1 MTKAKK
7 VVFDFSAIV
16 DAAIAGAKAQGAFV
30 RTIVEARA
38 EMPNGV
44 VPDVCVLE
52 CMAAIATLAA
62 AEGLTK
68 ESMDVYYS
76 KGKTLLTCDWQLL
89 LDAVGSGYG
98 INGVTSRII
107 AAKKEKA
114 DAPAKGVRGKS
125 KAKAAPMVAA
135 SAAPAAGSE
144 VSPMHRWNIVLNDM
158 VAQALI
164 VRDAKNQVMGVEDA
178 KAVQAALMSVKAV
191 IGKYL

>member
-1 MTKAKK
+1 MAKAKK
-7 VVFDFSAIV
+7 VAFDFSAIV
-16 DAAIAGAKAQGAFV
+16 TAAIAGAKAQGSFV

-38 EMPNGV
+38 TQPDGV
-44 VPDVCVLE
+44 VSDDDVIA
-52 CMAAIATLAA
+52 CMSAIATQAA
-62 AEGLTK
+62 DEGLAET
-68 ESMDVYYS
+68 SMDVYYS
-76 KGKTLLTCDWQLL
+76 KGKTLLSCDWALL
-89 LDAVGSGYG
+89 LDAIGSGYG

-114 DAPAKGVRGKS
+114 NAPAKAVRGKS
-125 KAKAAPMVAA
+125 KAKVAPMVAA
-135 SAAPAAGSE
+135 AAPAAGSE
-144 VSPMHRWNIVLNDM
+144 VSAMHRWNVVLNDM

>member
-1 MTKAKK
+1 MAKAKK
-7 VVFDFSAIV
+7 VVFQFAAIV
-16 DAAIAGAKAQGAFV
+16 DAAINGAKYQGAFV

-38 EMPNGV
+38 EQ
-44 VPDVCVLE
+44 PDGIVSDDDVAA
-52 CMAAIATLAA
+52 CMAAIATKAA

-89 LDAVGSGYG
+89 LDAIGSGYG

-114 DAPAKGVRGKS
+114 NAPVKAVRGKA

-135 SAAPAAGSE
+135 AAPAAGSE
-144 VSPMHRWNIVLNDM
+144 VSAMHRWNVVLNDM

-164 VRDAKNQVMGVEDA
+164 VRDARNQVMGVEDA